1 MPNHTQN
8 VSNAI
13 AVGCVLFFLI
23 LYCYCLIPK
32 ISSETIHFETERSS
46 FFIPVI
52 DSLTNL
58 HPRVCHGAPVDGHRK
73 GARDFPSAPSENIFM
88 IVWISC
94 IQKDKFVIAKTEP
107 SLPPSARQNRAV
119 PLEWQNKESEALPKA
134 FYAASAR
141 SFFANRSPS
150 SILQRQ
156 KIK

>member
-1 MPNHTQN
+1 MPNHMQN

-73 GARDFPSAPSENIFM
+73 GARDFPSAHPETF
-88 IVWISC
+88 
-94 IQKDKFVIAKTEP
+94 
-107 SLPPSARQNRAV
+107 L
-119 PLEWQNKESEALPKA
+119 
-134 FYAASAR
+134 
-141 SFFANRSPS
+141 
-150 SILQRQ
+150 
-156 KIK
+156 